1 MRSAPFLAAALAFA
15 LAAGP
20 ALAQPAPAPAP
31 AAPADPQTITDVR
44 CILVAGSLSQSTDP
58 DLQKLGQVSL
68 LYFLGRIDGRGASAN
83 LATMIADEAAKMSA
97 DDIKAQAQTCG
108 AIFTAA
114 SQSLQDLGTALQQKQ
129 AATPPK

>member
-20 ALAQPAPAPAP
+20 ALAQPAPAPA
-31 AAPADPQTITDVR
+31 AQADPQTITDVR
-44 CILVAGSLSQSTDP
+44 CILVAGSLSQSADP

-68 LYFLGRIDGRGASAN
+68 LYFLGRIDGRGASPN
-83 LATMIADEAAKMSA
+83 LAGMIADEAAKMNA
-97 DDIKAQAQTCG
+97 DDIKTQAQTCG